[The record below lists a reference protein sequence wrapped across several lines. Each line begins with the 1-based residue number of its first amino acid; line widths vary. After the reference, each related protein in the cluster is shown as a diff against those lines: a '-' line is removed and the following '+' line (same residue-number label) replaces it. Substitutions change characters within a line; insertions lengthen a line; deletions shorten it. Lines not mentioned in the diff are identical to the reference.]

1 MIRLLLGKRKEKLK
15 RLLRRDQ
22 FVSEVEAGDSDS
34 SQDVGS
40 MTSDDLQVTNNET
53 MEADRPP
60 SSSQAKRSGKISL
73 PARMSDLYQT
83 YPGDKEGMVV
93 AQVAQVPEITLT
105 RPSVVSIAQ
114 SEETQTHEQ
123 K

>member
-1 MIRLLLGKRKEKLK
+1 MMLGKRKEKLK

-22 FVSEVEAGDSDS
+22 FISEVEAGSSDS

-40 MTSDDLQVTNNET
+40 MASEELQVTNNEV
-53 MEADRPP
+53 MEADRPA
-60 SSSQAKRSGKISL
+60 AKRSGKISL

-83 YPGDKEGMVV
+83 YPGDREGMVV
-93 AQVAQVPEITLT
+93 AHVPEITLT
-105 RPSVVSIAQ
+105 RPSVVSMAQ
-114 SEETQTHEQ
+114 SEDTQAEQ